1 MINHLVNDAVIKEA
15 RKALEVQKRHVFFLG
30 IQDSNSQNNWQ
41 YISNKIKIS
50 WTNWEP
56 GEPNNY
62 QEEITDCVSTFW
74 NNTYTW
80 DDFPCSAKLVSICEM
95 TTEGILL
102 TIVCIFSIH
111 FLKLEHLKLLFS
123 TTSTQRN

>member
-1 MINHLVNDAVIKEA
+1 MINYLANDAVIKKA

-41 YISNKIKIS
+41 YISNKVKIS

-95 TTEGILL
+95 TTEGILILL
-102 TIVCIFSIH
+102 TIVCIFSTH
-111 FLKLEHLKLLFS
+111 FLKGASE
-123 TTSTQRN
+123 TTF